1 MVKLA
6 FVLLP
11 LIILA
16 IGCTRTKEVIV
27 EQTVI
32 VERTVIVVVTAT
44 PEPFLFTRLPP
55 WPGRDWGSPVWKESK
70 LKVCHLSAEICI

>member
-55 WPGRDWGSPVWKESK
+55 GRVATGAVRCGKSRN
-70 LKVCHLSAEICI
+70 

>member
-44 PEPFLFTRLPP
+44 PEPFLFTRLPLA
-55 WPGRDWGSPVWKESK
+55 GSRLGQSGVERVETEGVS
-70 LKVCHLSAEICI
+70 LIS